1 MKFGIKKKIFLRAL
15 PKDLKTIEAKREAD
29 KKEDEFFEK
38 NMQER
43 EYRVSER

>member
-43 EYRVSER
+43 EYHVSER

>member
-29 KKEDEFFEK
+29 KKEDEFFQK
-38 NMQER
+38 YMQER
-43 EYRVSER
+43 DRFVSER